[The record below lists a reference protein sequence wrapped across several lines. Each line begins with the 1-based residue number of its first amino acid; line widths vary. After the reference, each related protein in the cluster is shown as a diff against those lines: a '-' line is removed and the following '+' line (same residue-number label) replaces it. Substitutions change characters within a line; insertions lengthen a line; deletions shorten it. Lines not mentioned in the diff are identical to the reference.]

1 MLKQAASSVAAAQWA
16 RLGTAS
22 VLLVVL
28 ATARGGVSTAMALAD
43 KIIVVVIAP
52 VIEIEM
58 CIAWRGRSE
67 VDFAIMSPSI
77 NPRET
82 RRPPGDL
89 RYYASQNRA
98 GFLVWRRRI
107 TVNQDRKRD

>member
-43 KIIVVVIAP
+43 KIIVVVIAS

-67 VDFAIMSPSI
+67 VDFMSCRS
-77 NPRET
+77 RT
-82 RRPPGDL
+82 L
-89 RYYASQNRA
+89 HVAS
-98 GFLVWRRRI
+98 
-107 TVNQDRKRD
+107 RKL